1 MDYRITTPITTEPLT
16 LAEVKAHLRLDSST
30 YAGGTTTYQSIA
42 PGIHAIAASYGLTG
56 ASVEVLG
63 KEALANLNMGAC
75 GTGGSVAAKIQES
88 DEGTHWSDYAAFAT
102 VTEANDNAVQEKE
115 YTGGKRYIRVVAT
128 VAGAACAFSADVITK
143 SGEAAEDALLT
154 SLITVARE
162 YCEGYLWRALATQ
175 TIEAYP
181 EHFPCRNHIE
191 LPRPPIQSVTSIR
204 YKDSGGT
211 ETTLTEGA
219 DYIVDAESNVGRI
232 APSYGM
238 TWPNASLYPVN
249 PIRIEYV
256 AGYCDENPIPLSIKQ
271 AMLLLIGHWYA
282 NREAVGAVGGPIEFS
297 VKSLLCAYKVR

>member
-30 YAGGTTTYQSIA
+30 YASGTATYQSIA
-42 PGIHAIAASYGLTG
+42 PGSHAIAASYGLTG

-63 KEALANLNMGAC
+63 KEALVNLNMGAC
-75 GTGGSVAAKIQES
+75 GTGGSVTAKIQES
-88 DEGTHWSDYAAFAT
+88 DEGTHWSDFAAFAT
-102 VTEANDNAVQEKE
+102 VTETNDNAVQEKE

-128 VAGAACAFSADVITK
+128 VAGAACAFSADVVTK

-181 EHFPCRNHIE
+181 ARFPCCNCIE
-191 LPRPPIQSVTSIR
+191 LPRPPLQSVTSIQ
-204 YKDSGGT
+204 YKDSSGT
-211 ETTLTEGA
+211 ETTMTEGT
-219 DYIVDAESNVGRI
+219 DYIVDADSNVGRI
-232 APSYGM
+232 VLPNGKL
-238 TWPNASLYPVN
+238 WPVASYPVN
-249 PIRIEYV
+249 PIKIVYV
-256 AGYCDENPIPLSIKQ
+256 AGYCKENPIPLSIKQ

-282 NREAVGAVGGPIEFS
+282 NREAVGAVGGAVDFS

>member
-30 YAGGTTTYQSIA
+30 YAGGTATYQSIA
-42 PGIHAIAASYGLTG
+42 PGSHAIAASYGLTG

-63 KEALANLNMGAC
+63 KEALVNLNMGAC
-75 GTGGSVAAKIQES
+75 GTGGSVTAKIQES
-88 DEGTHWSDYAAFAT
+88 DEGTHWSDFAAFAT
-102 VTEANDNAVQEKE
+102 VTETNDNAVQEKE

-128 VAGAACAFSADVITK
+128 VAGAACAFSADVVTK

-181 EHFPCRNHIE
+181 ARFPCCNCIE
-191 LPRPPIQSVTSIR
+191 LPRPPLQSVTSIQ
-204 YKDSGGT
+204 YKDSSGT
-211 ETTLTEGA
+211 ETTMTEGT
-219 DYIVDAESNVGRI
+219 DYIVDADSNVGRI
-232 APSYGM
+232 VLPNGKL
-238 TWPNASLYPVN
+238 WPVASYPVN
-249 PIRIEYV
+249 PIKIVYV
-256 AGYCDENPIPLSIKQ
+256 AGYCKENPIPISIKQ

-282 NREAVGAVGGPIEFS
+282 NREAVGAVGGAVDFS